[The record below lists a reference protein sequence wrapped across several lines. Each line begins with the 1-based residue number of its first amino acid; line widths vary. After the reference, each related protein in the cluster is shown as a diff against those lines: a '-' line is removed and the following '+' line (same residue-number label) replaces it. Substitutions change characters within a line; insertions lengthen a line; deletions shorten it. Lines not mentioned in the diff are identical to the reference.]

1 MNIERP
7 EHIDQGLWDRFW
19 SKTHPAVGR
28 SRCIIWIAGVQ
39 TDGYGQFGIKGKNIV
54 AHRVVYGW
62 LVGEV
67 DGEKHIHHTCGNRL
81 CVNPEHLKQLSA
93 KEHLLLGNSPPSKNS
108 RKTHCLNG
116 HPLSGGNLYLD
127 KSGHRSCKICGLT
140 YNKAWNAAHPKV
152 ASESSR
158 RSREKN
164 PDYYKEW
171 LEAHPGYHKQW
182 RADHPDY
189 YKQYRKQ
196 PMPDS

>member
-1 MNIERP
+1 
-7 EHIDQGLWDRFW
+7 
-19 SKTHPAVGR
+19 
-28 SRCIIWIAGVQ
+28 
-39 TDGYGQFGIKGKNIV
+39 
-54 AHRVVYGW
+54 
-62 LVGEV
+62 
-67 DGEKHIHHTCGNRL
+67 
-81 CVNPEHLKQLSA
+81 
-93 KEHLLLGNSPPSKNS
+93 
-108 RKTHCLNG
+108 
-116 HPLSGGNLYLD
+116 LD
-127 KSGHRSCKICGLT
+127 KSGHRSCKICGLA